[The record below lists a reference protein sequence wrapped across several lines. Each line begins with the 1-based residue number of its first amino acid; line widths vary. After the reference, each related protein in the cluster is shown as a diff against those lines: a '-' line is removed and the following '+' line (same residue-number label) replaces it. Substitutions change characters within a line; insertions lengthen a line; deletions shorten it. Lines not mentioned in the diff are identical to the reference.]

1 MQPAKSLKLGI
12 LALLLVA
19 LTIFPG
25 CGFTAPPINHSP
37 TIIILTADSS
47 SININQ
53 SITITCIA
61 TDQDGDTLTYIW
73 TKTGGT
79 ISGSGSTIT
88 WTAPATAGTYTI
100 TCTVPDG
107 RGGQDSESV
116 NVEVFELDVVTSSV
130 HNLTKDTYYDTIQA
144 ALEDADNNNT
154 IEVADG
160 TYDEVISFPSGKR
173 VILQSI
179 NGPSL
184 TIIRGNDD
192 LDTVTFSG
200 SLTGTT
206 MEGFTITHTGG
217 LIGRGIFVY
226 NGNFTI
232 NNCVI
237 SGNSAEW
244 GSGIGI
250 CGNSTLTVIG
260 STISGNSAVSG
271 GGIYNYTGSTL
282 TIYGSTI
289 SDNSVSE
296 WGGGIANFDNSTLT
310 ITGSIISGNSAGYNG
325 GGIYIGLNSGTI
337 SIGGDSANKKNTI
350 CGNYKSGDSLSLNQ
364 QIRDDYGSLYD
375 TYRGTNQISTYCSSE
390 SNHAPVITSTAIT
403 SATVGEAYTYNVE
416 ANDPDGDSI
425 TYFLVIKPNGMNI
438 NSSIG
443 LITWTPSTAGEYD
456 VTIKI
461 SDGEFFNYQEFKII
475 VDLITVE
482 GEYSGFYNFPKEFF
496 ESSTLAPEDVVK
508 VTDRIYLLEK
518 ELAGGNAPFSF
529 AKGEYN
535 EDVYGTSS
543 LEGFVLGELASP
555 ANNNGQHSWDVIAHE
570 IGHSFWNWSNFYHT
584 LATPGPFLHEST
596 AVLTAQYIYER
607 IKQEPNNFNLPQ
619 DAIASLD
626 AVYTEEREYQR
637 GRYEEYINL
646 GKPYSQ
652 DESGPNYAI
661 LTSQAL
667 NYKWFL
673 IGDEYGWKKF
683 QRFYKGFSTDLKD
696 DFTFW
701 QDGVSDIEETTYTI
715 AALNVA
721 FNQDFRQEFRDL
733 NFPIDDVLYNEI
745 YSIILEYID

>member
-1 MQPAKSLKLGI
+1 MQSTKLLKPGI
-12 LALLLVA
+12 IALLLVA
-19 LTIFPG
+19 ITVFSG
-25 CGFTAPPINHSP
+25 CGGGGGGTTPPINHSP
-37 TIIILTADSS
+37 TIISLTADPQGP
-47 SININQ
+47 IEVNQ
-53 SITITCIA
+53 STAITCYA
-61 TDQDGDTLTYIW
+61 SDQDNDQLTYTW

-79 ISGSGSTIT
+79 ITGTGSAIT
-88 WTAPATAGTYTI
+88 WTAPAIAGTYTI
-100 TCTVPDG
+100 ACTVSDG
-107 RGGQDSESV
+107 ELTDSQSFTITV
-116 NVEVFELDVVTSSV
+116 QIEVVAGSA

-144 ALEDADNNNT
+144 ALDDADNNNV

-160 TYDEVISFPSGKR
+160 TYDESIVFPSGKKI
-173 VILQSI
+173 ILQSI
-179 NGPSL
+179 NGPSS

-217 LIGRGIFVY
+217 LIGRGIFIH
-226 NGNFTI
+226 NGNLTI

-237 SGNSAEW
+237 SGNSAQW

-250 CGNSTLTVIG
+250 C
-260 STISGNSAVSG
+260 
-271 GGIYNYTGSTL
+271 
-282 TIYGSTI
+282 
-289 SDNSVSE
+289 
-296 WGGGIANFDNSTLT
+296 DNSTVI
-310 ITGSIISGNSAGYNG
+310 ITGSIISGNSAEYNG
-325 GGIYIGLNSGTI
+325 GGIYIGPNSGTI

-350 CGNYKSGDSLSLNQ
+350 CGNYKNGDGLSLNQ
-364 QIRDDYGSLYD
+364 QMRDEYGSLYD
-375 TYRGTNQISTYCSSE
+375 IYRDTNQISTYCNSE
-390 SNHAPVITSTAIT
+390 SNHAPVIISTAIT

-416 ANDPDGDSI
+416 ANDPDGDTI
-425 TYFLVIKPNGMNI
+425 TYFLITKPNGMNI

-456 VTIKI
+456 VIIKI

-518 ELAGGNAPFSF
+518 ELAGGDAPFSF

-535 EDVYGTSS
+535 EDVYGCSS
-543 LEGFVLGELASP
+543 PKGFVLGEAASP
-555 ANNNGQHSWDVIAHE
+555 ANNNGHHSWDVIAHE
-570 IGHSFWNWSNFYHT
+570 IGHSFWSWSNFYCT
-584 LATPGPFLHEST
+584 LATPGPFLHEAT
-596 AVLTAQYIYER
+596 AVLTAQYVYER
-607 IKQEPNNFNLPQ
+607 TKQDPNNFNLPQ

-652 DESGPNYAI
+652 DESDQNYAI

-673 IGDEYGWKKF
+673 IGDEYGWEKF
-683 QRFYKGFSTDLKD
+683 QRFYKGFSTELKD

-701 QDGVSDIEETTYTI
+701 QDGVSDIEETTYMV

-733 NFPIDDVLYNEI
+733 NFPINDNLYNEI
-745 YSIILEYID
+745 YPIILEYID

>member
-1 MQPAKSLKLGI
+1 MHIYKSLKLIVLVLFIATVAFFAGCDGGI
-12 LALLLVA
+12 
-19 LTIFPG
+19 T
-25 CGFTAPPINHSP
+25 PPITSE
-37 TIIILTADSS
+37 
-47 SININQ
+47 
-53 SITITCIA
+53 
-61 TDQDGDTLTYIW
+61 
-73 TKTGGT
+73 
-79 ISGSGSTIT
+79 
-88 WTAPATAGTYTI
+88 TYTI
-100 TCTVPDG
+100 TVSANPHGSINPSGEITVN
-107 RGGQDSESV
+107 QDSDKSFTITPDTGYQIDDVRVDGSSV
-116 NVEVFELDVVTSSV
+116 GKVSSYTFTDVNQNHTIYATFISETSGSV
-130 HNLTKDTYYDTIQA
+130 HNLTQDTYYDTIQA

-160 TYDEVISFPSGKR
+160 TYDEVISFPSGKN

-192 LDTVTFSG
+192 LDTVDFSG

-217 LIGRGIFVY
+217 LIGRGVFVY
-226 NGNFTI
+226 NGNLTI

-250 CGNSTLTVIG
+250 CDNSTLTITG

-296 WGGGIANFDNSTLT
+296 WGGGIANCDNSTLT
-310 ITGSIISGNSAGYNG
+310 ITGSTISGNSAEYNG
-325 GGIYIGLNSGTI
+325 GGIYIGPNSGTLVV
-337 SIGGDSANKKNTI
+337 GGDSANKKNAI
-350 CGNYKSGDSLSLNQ
+350 CGNYKSGDSLSLDQ

-375 TYRGTNQISTYCSSE
+375 TYRDTNQIFTYCNSE
-390 SNHAPVITSTAIT
+390 SNHTPVITSTAIT
-403 SATVGEAYTYNVE
+403 SATVGKAYTYNVE

-456 VTIKI
+456 VIIKI

-482 GEYSGFYNFPKEFF
+482 GYYSGFYNFPKEFF

-518 ELAGGNAPFSF
+518 ELAGGDVPFSF
-529 AKGEYN
+529 AKGEYK
-535 EDVYGTSS
+535 EDVYGCTSPG
-543 LEGFVLGELASP
+543 GFVLGEAASP
-555 ANNNGQHSWDVIAHE
+555 ANNKGQHSWDVIAHE
-570 IGHSFWNWSNFYHT
+570 IGHSLWWCSDFFCT
-584 LATPGPFLHEST
+584 LAIPRPFLQEST

-607 IKQEPNNFNLPQ
+607 IKQDPNNFNLPQ
-619 DAIASLD
+619 EAIASLD
-626 AVYTEEREYQR
+626 AVYIEEREFQR
-637 GRYEEYINL
+637 SRYEEYVNL
-646 GKPYSQ
+646 GKPHSHDDY
-652 DESGPNYAI
+652 ESGSSDAI

-673 IGDEYGWKKF
+673 IGDEYGWEIF
-683 QRFYKGFSTDLKD
+683 QRFYKGFSTDLKS

-701 QDGVSDIEETTYTI
+701 QDGVSDIEETTYMI
-715 AALNVA
+715 AALDVA

-733 NFPIDDVLYNEI
+733 NFPIDDDLYNEI